1 MCDKLIR
8 RIVPVALAML
18 AAMPALA
25 QPPGNI
31 DDRFRIQSQPTTQRE
46 RETALMTG
54 DTDLILLRRTPL
66 FTLTGSGNVS
76 ATSNAF
82 LAPTDGQSDLVF
94 QGQASLRMGTR
105 IGEMVD
111 IHAEAGLLA
120 VRYDEFGSLGYNAFT
135 GAVGV
140 AARVR
145 GFDLSLA
152 YNPSIITSRDFG
164 TRQLTQH
171 QFSASIARPFQ
182 LGRLAVTPSIA
193 GQRVE
198 SSPGDYRNWSAA
210 ADVTASYPFALG
222 RVPAAAFGTLGYER
236 RWYDAY
242 FPDLLGVDR
251 DDKLIRASAGFVLQP
266 APWANV
272 RLAYQFA
279 RNRSSSDVNGYR
291 AHTGLVALTAAIRF

>member
-1 MCDKLIR
+1 MSAKVFHR
-8 RIVPVALAML
+8 AATAALAVL
-18 AAMPALA
+18 AAGPALA

-31 DDRFRIQSQPTTQRE
+31 DDRFRIQSQPATQRE
-46 RETALMTG
+46 RDEALMTG
-54 DTDLILLRRTPL
+54 DTDLILLRRSRL
-66 FTLTGSGNVS
+66 FTLTGSAIVS

-82 LAPTDGQSDLVF
+82 LAPTDSQSDLTF
-94 QGQASLRMGTR
+94 QGQASLRIGTR

-111 IHAEAGLLA
+111 VYAEAGLLA
-120 VRYDEFGSLGYNAFT
+120 VRYDQFGALGYNAFT

-140 AARVR
+140 AARAK

-152 YNPSIITSRDFG
+152 YQPSIITSRDFG

-171 QFSASIARPFQ
+171 QFSASVARPFQ
-182 LGRLAVTPSIA
+182 LGRVSVTPSIA

-198 SSPGDYRNWSAA
+198 SSPSDYRNWSVG
-210 ADVTASYPFALG
+210 ADVTASFPFALG
-222 RVPAAAFGTLGYER
+222 RVPAAAFATGGYER

-251 DDKLIRASAGFVLQP
+251 NDKLFRASAGFVLQP

-272 RLAYQFA
+272 RIAYQFA
-279 RNRSSSDVNGYR
+279 RNRSTSDVNGYR
-291 AHTGLVALTAAIRF
+291 AHTGLVAITAGIRF

>member
-1 MCDKLIR
+1 MSARLACA
-8 RIVPVALAML
+8 ALALL
-18 AAMPALA
+18 AAGPALA

-31 DDRFRIQSQPTTQRE
+31 DDRFRIQSQPATQRE
-46 RETALMTG
+46 RDEALMTG

-66 FTLTGSGNVS
+66 FTLTGSAIVS

-82 LAPTDGQSDLVF
+82 LAPTGSRSDLIF
-94 QGQASLRMGTR
+94 QGQASLRVGTR

-111 IHAEAGLLA
+111 VYAEAGLVA
-120 VRYDEFGSLGYNAFT
+120 VSYDQFGALGYNAFI
-135 GAVGV
+135 GAVGA
-140 AARVR
+140 AARVA
-145 GFDLSLA
+145 GFDVSLA
-152 YNPSIITSRDFG
+152 YQPSIVTSRDFG

-182 LGRLAVTPSIA
+182 LGRVTVTPSVA

-198 SSPGDYRNWSAA
+198 TSPSDYRNWSAA
-210 ADVTASYPFALG
+210 ADVTASYPFAFG
-222 RVPAAAFGTLGYER
+222 RLPAAAFATAGYER

-251 DDKLIRASAGFVLQP
+251 SDKLIRVSAGFVLQP

-272 RLAYQFA
+272 RLAWQFA

-291 AHTGLVALTAAIRF
+291 AHSGVLAIGLGIRF